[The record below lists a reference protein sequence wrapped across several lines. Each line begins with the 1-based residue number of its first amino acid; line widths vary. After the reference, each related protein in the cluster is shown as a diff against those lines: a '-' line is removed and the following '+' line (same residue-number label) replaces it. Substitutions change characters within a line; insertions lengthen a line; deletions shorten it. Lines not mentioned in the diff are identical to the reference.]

1 MPSPLP
7 IPRLWKSVVATCSII
22 ARAGAGARTLAGCV
36 ALATATVG
44 PSHAAPPEFEL
55 FAMDNGVGRGSWTP
69 ARQAATLREVGFT
82 GISYN
87 YTNPAD
93 LKVWLAELQA
103 AGRAFR
109 GLYFTTRLDRPQAFP
124 DGIEEAVA
132 ALRGSG
138 AVLWLTVQGPARP
151 GERDAEAIRR
161 IQAAADLAASA
172 GLRVSLYPHQGFY
185 LTTAEQA
192 LELTLRSG
200 RANVGVT
207 VNLTHELAAGNGAR
221 LPEIIRLVA
230 PCLTMVTI
238 NGATDRPDLGGS
250 NRIKLLGE
258 GDYDVGAIVRT
269 LAEVKYH
276 GPIGVQF
283 YSIKGDPD
291 ANLRATMSAWRKM
304 TGSATPINQAP

>member
-1 MPSPLP
+1 
-7 IPRLWKSVVATCSII
+7 
-22 ARAGAGARTLAGCV
+22 
-36 ALATATVG
+36 
-44 PSHAAPPEFEL
+44 
-55 FAMDNGVGRGSWTP
+55 
-69 ARQAATLREVGFT
+69 
-82 GISYN
+82 
-87 YTNPAD
+87 
-93 LKVWLAELQA
+93 
-103 AGRAFR
+103 
-109 GLYFTTRLDRPQAFP
+109 
-124 DGIEEAVA
+124 
-132 ALRGSG
+132 
-138 AVLWLTVQGPARP
+138 
-151 GERDAEAIRR
+151 
-161 IQAAADLAASA
+161 
-172 GLRVSLYPHQGFY
+172 
-185 LTTAEQA
+185 
-192 LELTLRSG
+192 LTLRSG